1 MQGCPSQDVP
11 SPVPASTSAA
21 EERRRKKKSKKIS
34 PTVYRGVPASRTTG
48 CPSAQV
54 VFSKAYARPRTRIPR
69 EDEILRAFSV
79 AVPPHPGPVLFL
91 FSSRS
96 FSSFLLLQA
105 IHPPVVLL
113 SFYLP
118 IRNACSKAAV
128 TLLLLAQ
135 SNR

>member
-21 EERRRKKKSKKIS
+21 KKRRRKKIS